1 MKFNIHKSIKKLSM
15 KNFSIF
21 LLLVGAIFLA
31 MPSTALAAGS
41 CGDMGY
47 SINKDHYTVSSGSP
61 SHTII
66 LRAGSIPEGRYQVKI
81 TGVGNSGLNPSY
93 SSDWVDVVTGDDGT
107 PTLTLTISDSRA
119 LVATELKS
127 WQVSLIKDAYGILPF
142 DEEICYVGQYFVV
155 PEGETPPSVPTILP
169 TPAYDA
175 LRPSSEDC
183 GSLVGPDCQDSSG
196 GTITPAFS
204 CALTPL
210 KCCRTPELC
219 AAPEPVPSPTPS
231 TPTYTC
237 GAISGGKCIIND
249 IPYTWGNFQLCPNN
263 SVTCCFQTSQCPESS
278 GTGCG
283 LWQGINCVKPDGTR
297 VASPVACTRNTNQC
311 CSETSLCSSDGLPG
325 TDPGSPGDSGGSPGT
340 APVDII
346 SGPKQADFDSLNPLK
361 MNDNPYAEQLS
372 SPGGVVSRL
381 IVFAFPLAG
390 LLLFVMLV
398 WGGFEMLAMSAT
410 QKSMDAGRQRVTA
423 ALVGFF
429 LLFISFWIMRI
440 IEVIFGVAVI

>member
-1 MKFNIHKSIKKLSM
+1 M
-15 KNFSIF
+15 
-21 LLLVGAIFLA
+21 
-31 MPSTALAAGS
+31 
-41 CGDMGY
+41 
-47 SINKDHYTVSSGSP
+47 
-61 SHTII
+61 
-66 LRAGSIPEGRYQVKI
+66 
-81 TGVGNSGLNPSY
+81 
-93 SSDWVDVVTGDDGT
+93 
-107 PTLTLTISDSRA
+107 
-119 LVATELKS
+119 
-127 WQVSLIKDAYGILPF
+127 
-142 DEEICYVGQYFVV
+142 
-155 PEGETPPSVPTILP
+155 
-169 TPAYDA
+169 
-175 LRPSSEDC
+175 
-183 GSLVGPDCQDSSG
+183 
-196 GTITPAFS
+196 
-204 CALTPL
+204 
-210 KCCRTPELC
+210 
-219 AAPEPVPSPTPS
+219 
-231 TPTYTC
+231 
-237 GAISGGKCIIND
+237 
-249 IPYTWGNFQLCPNN
+249 
-263 SVTCCFQTSQCPESS
+263 
-278 GTGCG
+278 
-283 LWQGINCVKPDGTR
+283 KPDGTR

-325 TDPGSPGDSGGSPGT
+325 ADPGSPGDSGGSPGT